1 MAIDGHSEKRKVKTL
16 ANQLISNLLS
26 RTSLFQ
32 YLFVKVLPYLNV
44 CTFCRLTDFDL
55 SQNKNPFVHGKL
67 TKRLPRTFIF
77 NFMKETLASTKIKN
91 KSNDFLQLFFEISP
105 LPKKR

>member
-1 MAIDGHSEKRKVKTL
+1 MAIDGHSEKRKVKAL
-16 ANQLISNLLS
+16 PNQFISNLLS
-26 RTSLFQ
+26 RTPLFQ

-44 CTFCRLTDFDL
+44 CTFCRLTDFDV

-67 TKRLPRTFIF
+67 TKLLPRAFIF

-91 KSNDFLQLFFEISP
+91 KRNDFLQFFLKFRLYE
-105 LPKKR
+105 KGK